1 MSKLASCGSRAKNSV
16 EAVWRPEEA
25 TPAPFMFLYAL
36 HDALLKPM
44 PGKSMA
50 PSLAESWS
58 MSPDGLIYEFVLRKG
73 VKFHNGEPVTAED
86 VKFSFERYRGI
97 SAKAL
102 KDKVAAVA
110 GDGGGLDR
118 SQEVR
123 REGRRGRLQKG
134 ADRGRAVPLRVLHSR
149 RGAGGRGLRRVLA
162 QDAEREAP
170 GVQVRPGHHH
180 AAGNAQARRGGHRI
194 RGQRRDR
201 RGGASHSGRRCST
214 TCRGTVRASPS
225 RGSGSSP
232 TIRGRPRTRT

>member
-1 MSKLASCGSRAKNSV
+1 M
-16 EAVWRPEEA
+16 
-25 TPAPFMFLYAL
+25 PFM
-36 HDALLKPM
+36 
-44 PGKSMA
+44 
-50 PSLAESWS
+50 
-58 MSPDGLIYEFVLRKG
+58 
-73 VKFHNGEPVTAED
+73 FHNGEPVTAED

-170 GVQVRPGHHH
+170 GVQVRPGHHTSH
-180 AAGNAQARRGGHRI
+180 TGSTARSARRCVALREAVLNDLQGYGPRV
-194 RGQRRDR
+194 
-201 RGGASHSGRRCST
+201 AESGLGLIADYPWS
-214 TCRGTVRASPS
+214 APYEDLKLK
-225 RGSGSSP
+225 
-232 TIRGRPRTRT
+232 